1 MGYQLSHGSAAHALR
16 PGPEASG
23 VARNR
28 ILLALAPQERARL
41 LEMLQLVT
49 FRLGDVL
56 CEAGARM
63 EYVYFPATCV
73 VASLYTT
80 EEGATAEMYL
90 VGNDGVASVS
100 PFLGFETAS
109 NTSVVVVAGEAYRMK
124 ARTLHQEFAAGGPLQ
139 SLLLRYTQVLI
150 MQPAPRRRTA
160 PLPMAADVPR
170 PRAVQR
176 AANDAGVHLEH
187 ARRPP

>member
-1 MGYQLSHGSAAHALR
+1 MGYQPSHGSAAHALR

-23 VARNR
+23 AARNR
-28 ILLALAPQERARL
+28 ILLALSPQERARL

-90 VGNDGVASVS
+90 VATMAWRACRRSSGTKRRATPQSWSS
-100 PFLGFETAS
+100 PAKPTG
-109 NTSVVVVAGEAYRMK
+109 
-124 ARTLHQEFAAGGPLQ
+124 
-139 SLLLRYTQVLI
+139 
-150 MQPAPRRRTA
+150 
-160 PLPMAADVPR
+160 
-170 PRAVQR
+170 
-176 AANDAGVHLEH
+176 
-187 ARRPP
+187 